1 MNGARRNILSA
12 IQGPILLITLGTL
25 VALDYFAGY
34 RFWRTWPIL
43 LIVFGVL
50 KLLERIAAPTR
61 NSYRPP
67 GDDVI

>member
-1 MNGARRNILSA
+1 MNGMTRNLLSA

-43 LIVFGVL
+43 LIVFGVM
-50 KLLERIAAPTR
+50 KLLERVAAPSR
-61 NSYRPP
+61 SSYRAP
-67 GDDVI
+67 GDDLI

>member
-25 VALDYFAGY
+25 VAADYFAGY

-50 KLLERIAAPTR
+50 KLLERIATPTR
-61 NSYRPP
+61 KSYRPP